1 MGKKRMSGPDDMI
14 VVDARLETPFRAPEV
29 ASFVKA
35 SRTVIQIETDATPIK
50 IDFHRYVALMEDATY
65 SPNRLGVLGKD
76 KATVVSAHPFN
87 IGLPLDGMAFGFSE
101 KILEN
106 RKIRLHYPRPNIHV
120 KGAAICLYYAK
131 GSAVFLRDILLG
143 AFRARRMLGTGLPIL
158 VPNDLNDR
166 QRAFLEVI
174 GIGDKDLIPV
184 PASGTVT
191 VSKAFI
197 PSRSFAR
204 DVKVKVGPNWR
215 NLRFLMEPEDTGAF
229 NKTMQD
235 RHGGG
240 PKRRLYISRAD
251 ASGRRILNENVIVD
265 RLKRLGFERLV
276 LAEMS
281 VPEIVSAFANAEII
295 LSPHGSGLTNILF
308 SPPGAQVI
316 EIDHPRSDFVAHG
329 LSRALGQGFHIV
341 GKVPDSARERASQVS
356 QSPNPD
362 EVVRVV
368 KGAIDRLGP
377 ETV

>member
-1 MGKKRMSGPDDMI
+1 MSGPGDMI

-35 SRTVIQIETDATPIK
+35 SRTVIQIETDAAPIK

-65 SPNRLGVLGKD
+65 APNRLGVLGKD
-76 KATVVSAHPFN
+76 RATVVSAHPFN
-87 IGLPLDGMAFGFSE
+87 IGLPLDGMAFGFTE

-106 RKIRLHYPRPNIHV
+106 KKIRLHYPRPKTHV
-120 KGAAICLYYAK
+120 EGAAICLYFAK

-143 AFRARRMLGTGLPIL
+143 AFRAQRMLGTSLPIL
-158 VPNDLNDR
+158 VPDDLGER
-166 QRAFLEVI
+166 QRAFLGVI
-174 GIGDKDLIPV
+174 GIGEQDLITV
-184 PASGTVT
+184 PSTDTVT

-204 DVKVKVGPNWR
+204 DVKVKVGSGWR

-229 NKTMQD
+229 NKEIQD

-240 PKRRLYISRAD
+240 AKRRLYISRAD
-251 ASGRRILNENVIVD
+251 AAGRRILNENTIMG
-265 RLKRLGFERLV
+265 RLKALGFERLV
-276 LAEMS
+276 LSNMS

-329 LSRALGQGFHIV
+329 LSRALGQGFHII
-341 GKVPDSARERASQVS
+341 GKIPDSARERASQVS
-356 QSPNPD
+356 QSPDPD
-362 EVVRVV
+362 EVERVV
-368 KGAIDRLGP
+368 KGAIDRLGSMRR
-377 ETV
+377 